1 LALAISIIFDN
12 LAGSGRVALKGSS
25 FLLAEDVFLIEKKV
39 LFIFK
44 CNCIENKKNLKKL
57 LVTQTGQR

>member
-12 LAGSGRVALKGSS
+12 LAGSGRVAFKGSS
-25 FLLAEDVFLIEKKV
+25 FLLAEDVFLIEKNV
-39 LFIFK
+39 LIIFK
-44 CNCIENKKNLKKL
+44 CNFKKNFKKL